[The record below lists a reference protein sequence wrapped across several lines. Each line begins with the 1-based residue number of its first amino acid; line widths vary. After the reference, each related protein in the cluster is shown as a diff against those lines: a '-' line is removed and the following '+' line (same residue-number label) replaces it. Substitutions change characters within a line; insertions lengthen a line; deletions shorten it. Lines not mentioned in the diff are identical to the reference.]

1 MTLSRISKPRVL
13 VIGGAGYIG
22 SHMVKLLGELACSVT
37 TLDDL
42 SSGHRDAV
50 LCGDFVQGNFGD
62 RVVLDTVL
70 SRGFDAVMHFA
81 SFIQVGESVQQP
93 DKYYRNNVTY
103 TLGLLDAMRAH
114 GVNKFIFSS
123 TAATFGEPQY
133 TPIDERHPQQPINP
147 YGRTKLMVE
156 QALADYD
163 RAYGFKSVC
172 LRYFNAAGADP
183 QGHLGERHDP
193 ETHLIPL
200 VLQAASG
207 RRPSI
212 SVFGRDYDTP
222 DGTCIRDY
230 IHIQDLCSAHWLAL
244 ESLLNGADSQSY
256 NLGNG
261 NGFSV
266 QEVID
271 AADQVTGRKI
281 PVVHGQ
287 RRDGDPARLVADSRL
302 AREKLGWRPK
312 YADLPTIIAHAWN
325 WEKTR

>member
-1 MTLSRISKPRVL
+1 MKIL
-13 VIGGAGYIG
+13 VVGGAGYIG
-22 SHMVKLLGELACSVT
+22 SHMVKMLGQQCCTVT

-42 SSGHRDAV
+42 SSGHLDAV
-50 LCGDFVQGNFGD
+50 LCGEFVQGNFGD
-62 RVVLDTVL
+62 RAVLEAVL

-81 SFIQVGESVQQP
+81 SFIQVGESVQHP
-93 DKYYRNNVTY
+93 DKYYRNNVSY

-156 QALADYD
+156 QALADYE

-183 QGHLGERHDP
+183 EGQLGERHDP

-207 RRPSI
+207 KRPSI
-212 SVFGRDYDTP
+212 YVFGCDYDTP

-244 ESLLNGADSQSY
+244 QSLTHGAESQSY

-271 AADQVTGRKI
+271 TA
-281 PVVHGQ
+281 
-287 RRDGDPARLVADSRL
+287 
-302 AREKLGWRPK
+302 
-312 YADLPTIIAHAWN
+312 
-325 WEKTR
+325 

>member
-1 MTLSRISKPRVL
+1 MNSFNLRIL
-13 VIGGAGYIG
+13 VVGGGGYIG
-22 SHMVKLLGELACSVT
+22 SHMVKLLGQQGCSVT

-42 SSGHRDAV
+42 CSGHRDAV
-50 LCGDFVQGNFGD
+50 LCGEFVRGNFGD
-62 RVVLDTVL
+62 RAVLDAVL
-70 SRGFDAVMHFA
+70 SNGFDAVMHFA
-81 SFIQVGESVQQP
+81 SFIQVGESVQNP

-103 TLGLLDAMRAH
+103 TLSLLDAMRAH

-183 QGHLGERHDP
+183 EGQLGERHDP

-207 RRPSI
+207 RRPHI

-222 DGTCIRDY
+222 DGTCVRDY

-244 ESLLNGADSQSY
+244 ESLMNGEDSQSY

-271 AADQVTGRKI
+271 TAEQVAGRKI
-281 PVVHGQ
+281 PVLDGP

-302 AREKLGWRPK
+302 AREKLGWQPK
-312 YADLPTIIAHAWN
+312 YADLSTIIEHAWK
-325 WEKTR
+325 WEMRGA

>member
-1 MTLSRISKPRVL
+1 MRVL
-13 VIGGAGYIG
+13 IIGGAGYIG
-22 SHMVKLLGELACSVT
+22 SHMVKLLGQQGCSVT

-50 LCGDFVQGNFGD
+50 LYGDFVQGNFGD
-62 RVVLDTVL
+62 RSVLDVVLAK
-70 SRGFDAVMHFA
+70 GFDAVMHFA
-81 SFIQVGESVQQP
+81 SFIQVGESVQHP

-103 TLGLLDAMRAH
+103 TLGLLDAMRSH
-114 GVNKFIFSS
+114 GVEKFIFSS

-133 TPIDERHPQQPINP
+133 SPIDEGHPQQPINP

-183 QGHLGERHDP
+183 EGQLGERHDP

-207 RRPSI
+207 RRPHI
-212 SVFGRDYDTP
+212 SVFGQDYDTP

-230 IHIQDLCSAHWLAL
+230 IHINDLCSAHWLAL
-244 ESLLNGADSQSY
+244 QSLLNGQGSQRY

-266 QEVID
+266 QEVINT
-271 AADQVTGRKI
+271 AQQVTGRNI
-281 PVVHGQ
+281 PVQYGP
-287 RRDGDPARLVADSRL
+287 RRAGDPARLVADATQ
-302 AREKLGWRPK
+302 ARQHLGWQPQ
-312 YADLPTIIAHAWN
+312 YADLATIIRHAWA
-325 WEKTR
+325 WEQTQSPTVPK

>member
-1 MTLSRISKPRVL
+1 MKIL
-13 VIGGAGYIG
+13 VTGGAGYIG
-22 SHMVKLLGELACSVT
+22 SHMVKMLGMKGCSVI

-50 LCGDFVQGNFGD
+50 LIGDFVHGSCGD
-62 RVVLDTVL
+62 RAVLDDVL
-70 SRGFDAVMHFA
+70 SQGIDAVIHFA
-81 SFIQVGESVQQP
+81 SFVEVGESVKHP
-93 DKYYRNNVTY
+93 DKFYQNNFVN
-103 TLGLLDAMRAH
+103 TLTLLDAMRAH
-114 GVNKFIFSS
+114 GTKRLIFSS
-123 TAATFGEPQY
+123 TAATFGEPQH
-133 TPIDERHPQQPINP
+133 TSINERHPQQPISP

-156 QALADYD
+156 QLLADYD
-163 RAYGFKSVC
+163 KAYGVKSVC

-183 QGHLGERHDP
+183 EGQLGERHDP

-207 RRPSI
+207 RRALI

-244 ESLLNGADSQSY
+244 QSLKNGAHSQAY

-271 AADQVTGRKI
+271 TAERVTGRKI
-281 PVVHGQ
+281 PVVEGP
-287 RRDGDPARLVADSRL
+287 RRNGDPARLVADSRL
-302 AREKLGWRPK
+302 ARVMLGWQPQ
-312 YADLPTIIAHAWN
+312 YADLDTIIEHAWN
-325 WEKTR
+325 WEMRDTR

>member
-1 MTLSRISKPRVL
+1 MRVL

-22 SHMVKLLGELACSVT
+22 SHMVKLLGRQGACVT

-62 RVVLDTVL
+62 RVVLDGVL
-70 SRGFDAVMHFA
+70 ARGFDAVMHFA

-93 DKYYRNNVTY
+93 DKYYRNNLSY
-103 TLGLLDAMRAH
+103 TLGLLDAMRER
-114 GVNKFIFSS
+114 GIDKFIFSS

-133 TPIDERHPQQPINP
+133 IPIDECHPQQPINP
-147 YGRTKLMVE
+147 YGRSKLMVE

-183 QGHLGERHDP
+183 EGELGERHDP

-207 RRPSI
+207 RRSYI
-212 SVFGRDYDTP
+212 SVFGQDYDTP

-230 IHIQDLCSAHWLAL
+230 VHINDLCSAHWLAL
-244 ESLLNGADSQSY
+244 QSLLKGQGSQSY

-266 QEVID
+266 QEVINT
-271 AADQVTGRKI
+271 AQRVTGCHI
-281 PVVHGQ
+281 PVEYGP
-287 RRDGDPARLVADSRL
+287 RRAGDPASLVADATQ
-302 AREKLGWRPK
+302 AREILGWQPQF
-312 YADLPTIIAHAWN
+312 ADLATIIAHAWP
-325 WEKTR
+325 WEQKQI